1 MKGVN
6 IDEAYQNLA
15 NAIVKNAADDY
26 RAALRGLERNPES
39 KGYQSDAER
48 IEKFF
53 RSPWYEM
60 LTDVDGEYL
69 IRRLQEDEKER
80 SLKRQRKKG
89 EFE

>member
-1 MKGVN
+1 MKDVN

-15 NAIVKNAADDY
+15 NAIVKSAADDY
-26 RAALRGLERNPES
+26 RAALRGLERNPDS
-39 KGYQSDAER
+39 TAYQADAKK

-80 SLKRQRKKG
+80 AKKKGVRKK
-89 EFE
+89 

>member
-1 MKGVN
+1 MKDVN

-39 KGYQSDAER
+39 AGYQADAKKIER
-48 IEKFF
+48 FF
-53 RSPWYEM
+53 RSPWYQM

-69 IRRLQEDEKER
+69 IRRLQEDEKQR
-80 SLKRQRKKG
+80 SLKRRKGAKK
-89 EFE
+89 